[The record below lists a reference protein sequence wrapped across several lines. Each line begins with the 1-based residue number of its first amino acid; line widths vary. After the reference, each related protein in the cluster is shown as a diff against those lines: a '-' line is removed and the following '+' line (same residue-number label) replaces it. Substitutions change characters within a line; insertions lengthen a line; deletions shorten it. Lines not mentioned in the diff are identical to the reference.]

1 MEGGIIDEGYPNTG
15 FLDIDEPTA
24 AAGSPVTRLDS

>member
-1 MEGGIIDEGYPNTG
+1 MVWRAELDEGYPNTG

-24 AAGSPVTRLDS
+24 AAGSPVTYE